1 MEIEEVLIIKEQGCF
16 YGINTDEVEQILRVQ
31 DITPMAMTPESIRG
45 ICSIEGAILT
55 SLDFSYLL
63 DPTQALVDI
72 EAFKARQVTINTQ
85 AHRFSLLVSEVINSV
100 EVDESSVEYVE
111 DTDDVI
117 VALLKHQDEIIQI
130 ISVERL
136 IKDVVLPSYVSKDV
150 REIGSAETTEERQSH
165 LQRFLFF
172 VMGEEKYA
180 LEVDSIRE
188 IISLPE
194 SFTAI
199 AESNKEIL
207 GMMSLREDL
216 LVVADLRLYYDFKIN
231 KSDKNRIIV
240 SQHLGRHIGL
250 VVDDIVDIQDVEI
263 DRIEGLPENFKDKKI
278 NGVLHLNDEL
288 VSIVNTD
295 VIRTLVNE
303 QSHLISDQEK
313 DEAQKQTVEESHI
326 EAVIFKMADEEYA
339 FDIDDVSEIIDM
351 TDITPVADSVEHI
364 KGVINIR
371 GQVISIAS
379 LYNILKLKEKENIE
393 QQIIITQVN
402 DNRLGFVVDKVN
414 DVRGIKDSEIKP
426 EEEKGRLFSHILQ
439 LEKGKRLVMMFDT
452 NVLFS
457 SLALDNMHEKET
469 A

>member
-31 DITPMAMTPESIRG
+31 DITPMAMTPEAIRG

-63 DPTQALVDI
+63 DPKQERVDVD
-72 EAFKARQVTINTQ
+72 AFKARQVTINTE

-100 EVDESSVEYVE
+100 EVDESLVEYVE
-111 DTDDVI
+111 DTNDVI

-130 ISVERL
+130 ISVDRL
-136 IKDVVLPSYVSKDV
+136 IKDVILPSYVSKDV
-150 REIGSAETTEERQSH
+150 REIGSGETSEERQSH

-172 VMGEEKYA
+172 IMGEEKYA

-278 NGVLHLNDEL
+278 NGVLHFDDQLI
-288 VSIVNTD
+288 SIVNTD

-313 DEAQKQTVEESHI
+313 DENQKQVIDETNTEV
-326 EAVIFKMADEEYA
+326 VIFKMADEEYA

-351 TDITPVADSVEHI
+351 TDITPVADSIEHI

-379 LYNILKLKEKENIE
+379 LYNILNLKEKENVE
-393 QQIIITQVN
+393 QQIVITQVN

-414 DVRGIKDSEIKP
+414 DVRGIKDNEIKP
-426 EEEKGRLFSHILQ
+426 EEDKERLFSNILQ
-439 LEKGKRLVMMFDT
+439 LEEGKRLVMMFDT
-452 NVLFS
+452 NILFS
-457 SLALDNMHEKET
+457 SLALENMDDKET

>member
-1 MEIEEVLIIKEQGCF
+1 MAIEEVLIIKEQGCF

-63 DPTQALVDI
+63 DKSHALVDVN
-72 EAFKARQVTINTQ
+72 AFKARQVTINIENQ
-85 AHRFSLLVSEVINSV
+85 RFSLLVSEVINSV
-100 EVDESSVEYVE
+100 EVDTSLVEYVE
-111 DTDDVI
+111 DKEDVI
-117 VALLKHQDEIIQI
+117 TALLKHEDEIIQI

-136 IKDVVLPSYVSKDV
+136 IKDVLLPSFVSKDV
-150 REIGSAETTEERQSH
+150 RELNSGESDEKQQSH
-165 LQRFLFF
+165 LKRFLFF
-172 VMGEEKYA
+172 VMGNEKYA
-180 LEVDSIRE
+180 LEVDAIRE

-194 SFTAI
+194 SFTVI

-216 LVVADLRLYYDFKIN
+216 LVVADLRLYYDFLAKD
-231 KSDKNRIIV
+231 SDKNRIIV

-263 DRIEGLPENFKDKKI
+263 NRIEGMPENFKDKKI
-278 NGVLHLNDEL
+278 NGVLHLDDQL
-288 VSIVNTD
+288 ISIVNTD

-303 QSHLISDQEK
+303 QSHLITDKENEDNQKVAIDESD
-313 DEAQKQTVEESHI
+313 I
-326 EAVIFKMADEEYA
+326 EVVIFKMADEEYA

-351 TDITPVADSVEHI
+351 TEITPIADSIEHI

-379 LYNILKLKEKENIE
+379 LYTILDLKEKENVD
-393 QQIIITQVN
+393 QQIVITQVN
-402 DNRLGFVVDKVN
+402 DNRVGFVVDKVN
-414 DVRGIKDSEIKP
+414 DVRGIEHSEMKA
-426 EEEKGRLFSHILQ
+426 EEDKERLFSNILQ
-439 LEKGKRLVMMFDT
+439 LEGGKRLVMMFDST
-452 NVLFS
+452 TLFS
-457 SLALDNMHEKET
+457 SLELDKKEV

>member
-63 DPTQALVDI
+63 DPQQERVDI
-72 EAFKARQVTINTQ
+72 DAFKARQVTINTQ
-85 AHRFSLLVSEVINSV
+85 KHRFSLLVSEVINSV

-111 DTDDVI
+111 DSDDVI
-117 VALLKHQDEIIQI
+117 VALLKHQDDIIQI

-150 REIGSAETTEERQSH
+150 REVGTGETTEERQSH

-172 VMGEEKYA
+172 VMGGEKYA

-207 GMMSLREDL
+207 GMMSLRDDL

-263 DRIEGLPENFKDKKI
+263 DRIEGLPENFKDMKI
-278 NGVLHLNDEL
+278 NGVLHLNNEL

-313 DEAQKQTVEESHI
+313 DESQKQAVEESHI
-326 EAVIFKMADEEYA
+326 EAVIFQMADEEYA

-351 TDITPVADSVEHI
+351 TDITPVADSIEHI

-414 DVRGIKDSEIKP
+414 DVRGIKDNEIKP
-426 EEEKGRLFSHILQ
+426 EEEKGRLFSNILQ

-457 SLALDNMHEKET
+457 SLSLEKMDKEI

>member
-1 MEIEEVLIIKEQGCF
+1 MAIEEVLIIKEQGCL
-16 YGINTDEVEQILRVQ
+16 YGIDTDEVEQILRVQ

-45 ICSIEGAILT
+45 ICSVEGAILT

-63 DPTQALVDI
+63 DPGQNLVDT
-72 EAFKARQVTINTQ
+72 EAFKARQVTINTEKT
-85 AHRFSLLVSEVINSV
+85 RFSLLVSEVINSV
-100 EVDESSVEYVE
+100 EVDESLVEYVE
-111 DTDDVI
+111 DKDDVI
-117 VALLKHQDEIIQI
+117 LALLKHEDEIIQI

-150 REIGSAETTEERQSH
+150 REIGSGESSEERQSH

-172 VMGEEKYA
+172 IMGEEKYA

-216 LVVADLRLYYDFKIN
+216 LVVADLRLYYDFKAN
-231 KSDKNRIIV
+231 VSDKNRIIV

-278 NGVLHLNDEL
+278 SGVLHLEDQL
-288 VSIVNTD
+288 ISVVNTD

-303 QSHLISDQEK
+303 QSHLISDQESE
-313 DEAQKQTVEESHI
+313 DHQKQVIAESNT
-326 EAVIFKMADEEYA
+326 EVVIFKMADEEYA

-351 TDITPVADSVEHI
+351 TDITPVADSIEHI

-379 LYNILKLKEKENIE
+379 LYTILNLKEKENVE

-402 DNRLGFVVDKVN
+402 DNRVGFVVDKVN
-414 DVRGIKDSEIKP
+414 DVRGIQDSEMKA
-426 EEEKGRLFSHILQ
+426 EEDRERLFSNILQ
-439 LEKGKRLVMMFDT
+439 LEEGKRLVMMFDT
-452 NVLFS
+452 TILFA
-457 SLALDNMHEKET
+457 SLELDKIDNKES